1 MCHFIEHLV
10 RSEQLKSLLCIV
22 VEFGGLTQLEKA
34 FRIDFVQFGPLEL
47 NFRPTKAHWSLK
59 NVGPDVF
66 DGGMV

>member
-1 MCHFIEHLV
+1 M
-10 RSEQLKSLLCIV
+10 
-22 VEFGGLTQLEKA
+22 EFGGLTQLEKA